1 MNRARARGLP
11 PLPVLILL
19 AGLLGASAWAAAPAG
34 GATVLRETTLYAAD
48 DFASERLAELAPATR
63 LAVHGRRGLWLE
75 VALAEDDSRRGHVR
89 LTSVRMTG
97 AVPAADAAGG
107 SGLARLSRSL
117 SGLLG
122 AFGRRE
128 APKTYDTLGIR
139 GLTPAELRTAA
150 FDGAALQA
158 IAGAAASP
166 EQARAFA
173 AAGGLAARSVAKLDA
188 DAGRTQP

>member
-11 PLPVLILL
+11 PLPVLMLL

-48 DFASERLAELAPATR
+48 DFASARLAELAPATR

-75 VALAEDDSRRGHVR
+75 VALPEDDSRRGHVR

-97 AVPAADAAGG
+97 AVPAAAAADG

-122 AFGRRE
+122 GFGRRE
-128 APKTYDTLGIR
+128 APKIYDTLGIR